1 MTSSQQALAGNGRGA
16 SVFAGSDV
24 FAAAGFRLRA
34 GGRAAAFDDD
44 AWCFGDVDGISVQLT
59 GSRTRLDFTPISDP
73 RWRVTAKEYLF
84 ARLAPGHPAVA
95 VLPRAF
101 RVPLT
106 LASCVKRL
114 GETIRWLNWLTSQAI
129 SSLAEVTQGDCDRY
143 LAERRLRKDPA
154 GAVIGTYEE
163 SAPRVAAAVITELA
177 FYRELLT
184 ADRYRD
190 GFTPWN
196 GRSSSQVA
204 GMRRPAENK
213 TPVVSQETLQP
224 MMAAA
229 LYLTT
234 TIGPRLV
241 AIPPQI
247 RQWREAKAR
256 LGGTLA
262 DPGRLEQVVRHHAD
276 TAMPLERARDLT
288 VHARLSEGWDPAD
301 PLLSV
306 SLSALAR
313 EAGAGRIR
321 PATVTAMRPLIEH
334 ALAIAGTAKPWG
346 RQAAGVP
353 RADGTGATP
362 WTEPLDAREVR
373 DLTRYMHTAC
383 LLLTAA
389 LTGMRQSELME
400 LRHGC
405 RSATEHGD
413 GMTRYRLA
421 SKLIKGQPLGG
432 TEEQWVVIQAVHD
445 AVGLAEQ
452 LSHHVRAQAT

>member
-1 MTSSQQALAGNGRGA
+1 MTSSQQALAAHRRNA
-16 SVFAGSDV
+16 SVFARADV

-44 AWCFGDVDGISVQLT
+44 TWCFGDVDGISVQLT
-59 GSRTRLDFTPISDP
+59 ASRTRLDFTPISDP

-129 SSLAEVTQGDCDRY
+129 PSLAEVTQDDCDRY

-224 MMAAA
+224 MLAAA

-234 TIGPRLV
+234 TI
-241 AIPPQI
+241 
-247 RQWREAKAR
+247 
-256 LGGTLA
+256 
-262 DPGRLEQVVRHHAD
+262 
-276 TAMPLERARDLT
+276 
-288 VHARLSEGWDPAD
+288 
-301 PLLSV
+301 
-306 SLSALAR
+306 
-313 EAGAGRIR
+313 
-321 PATVTAMRPLIEH
+321 
-334 ALAIAGTAKPWG
+334 
-346 RQAAGVP
+346 
-353 RADGTGATP
+353 
-362 WTEPLDAREVR
+362 
-373 DLTRYMHTAC
+373 
-383 LLLTAA
+383 
-389 LTGMRQSELME
+389 
-400 LRHGC
+400 
-405 RSATEHGD
+405 
-413 GMTRYRLA
+413 
-421 SKLIKGQPLGG
+421 
-432 TEEQWVVIQAVHD
+432 
-445 AVGLAEQ
+445 
-452 LSHHVRAQAT
+452 